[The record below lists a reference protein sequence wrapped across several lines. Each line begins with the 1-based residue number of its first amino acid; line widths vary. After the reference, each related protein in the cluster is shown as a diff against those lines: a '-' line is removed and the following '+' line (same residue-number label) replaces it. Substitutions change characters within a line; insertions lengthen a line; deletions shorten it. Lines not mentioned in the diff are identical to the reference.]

1 MVSFN
6 PPTTAKSS
14 LSTCGWGYCDITHSH
29 ALWLASH
36 WREVIFFPAA
46 YSEKLREREREK
58 TWEGRTQVERI
69 WEGKR
74 ERETKQKKIDA
85 EASRHCAALSH
96 THTHTQT
103 VIASRVLSHHTPK
116 LLNRQENHWVWLS
129 LQPATA
135 GQDRGRQNVKGDRRN
150 KRVVLSSLFYLSATV
165 PLLSSQEVRCF
176 RELFKDTS
184 PRKKGG
190 WATRAGARASVTSP
204 RGGRW
209 CPLSA
214 PMKQAQ
220 IEA

>member
-1 MVSFN
+1 MR
-6 PPTTAKSS
+6 
-14 LSTCGWGYCDITHSH
+14 G
-29 ALWLASH
+29 
-36 WREVIFFPAA
+36 E
-46 YSEKLREREREK
+46 ERE
-58 TWEGRTQVERI
+58 GRLSK
-69 WEGKR
+69 KR
-74 ERETKQKKIDA
+74 LMLRQAGTAQH
-85 EASRHCAALSH
+85 SL
-96 THTHTQT
+96 THIHTQT

>member
-1 MVSFN
+1 MLRQAG
-6 PPTTAKSS
+6 TAQHS
-14 LSTCGWGYCDITHSH
+14 LTH
-29 ALWLASH
+29 
-36 WREVIFFPAA
+36 I
-46 YSEKLREREREK
+46 
-58 TWEGRTQVERI
+58 
-69 WEGKR
+69 
-74 ERETKQKKIDA
+74 
-85 EASRHCAALSH
+85 
-96 THTHTQT
+96 HTQT

-190 WATRAGARASVTSP
+190 VGNKGRSKGKCYLSQRWSLMSSQCPYETSTNWGIIRVTRWHG
-204 RGGRW
+204 
-209 CPLSA
+209 
-214 PMKQAQ
+214 K
-220 IEA
+220 